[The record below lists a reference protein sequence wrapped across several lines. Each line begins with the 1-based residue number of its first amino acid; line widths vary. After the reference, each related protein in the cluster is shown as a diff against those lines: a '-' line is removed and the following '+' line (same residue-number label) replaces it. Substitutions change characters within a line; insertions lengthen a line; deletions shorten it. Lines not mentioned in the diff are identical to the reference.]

1 MQLSQFAKSY
11 RETAITTASPGQL
24 VLMLF
29 DGALRSMAIAL
40 NAFEEKDLLQREK
53 IIHAKIMNAHEII
66 LELQRSL
73 NLKVPGD
80 FSRRMWAL
88 YAFMM
93 KQLRQA
99 NLNKDPEPIRV
110 VERLLRKIRDAWAEM
125 LERSASGAPNAS
137 KAA

>member
-11 RETAITTASPGQL
+11 RAAAITTATPGQL

-40 NAFEEKDLLQREK
+40 NAFEEKNIARRDEMIHEK
-53 IIHAKIMNAHEII
+53 LMNAHEII
-66 LELQRSL
+66 LELQNSL

-80 FSRRMWAL
+80 FPRRMWAL

-99 NLNKDPEPIRV
+99 NLRKDPEPIRV
-110 VERLLRKIRDAWAEM
+110 VEPLLRKIRDAWAEM
-125 LERSASGAPNAS
+125 LDRSASRAQ
-137 KAA
+137 